1 MGFVRRRASVRAPAL
16 WTRCLKRE
24 NWAVRRRVSLSE
36 EDEEGEEEGE
46 EGGVGS
52 GIFLLVFADGEEAV
66 LRHWGFTLGFDEH
79 FVVVVVGFVWFE
91 SWHFR

>member
-1 MGFVRRRASVRAPAL
+1 MGFVRMRASVRAPAL
-16 WTRCLKRE
+16 RTRCLKRE

-52 GIFLLVFADGEEAV
+52 GIFC
-66 LRHWGFTLGFDEH
+66 
-79 FVVVVVGFVWFE
+79 
-91 SWHFR
+91 